1 MFDMVK
7 SIKKKIFVLINMK
20 IIVLV
25 IDFCLSKEMV
35 CDPETN
41 YSCLQLVW
49 ASKANCDQRRGLSFF
64 FLNLFYL

>member
-7 SIKKKIFVLINMK
+7 NIFFIG
-20 IIVLV
+20 IEICFFCCLV
-25 IDFCLSKEMV
+25 IDFCLNKEMV

-49 ASKANCDQRRGLSFF
+49 ASKANCDQRRGLIYYYY
-64 FLNLFYL
+64 LFNDY

>member
-7 SIKKKIFVLINMK
+7 EIFKKINKTNNLI
-20 IIVLV
+20 LV
-25 IDFCLSKEMV
+25 IDFCLNKEMV

-49 ASKANCDQRRGLSFF
+49 AAKANCDQRRGLVFF
-64 FLNLFYL
+64 FVFLNFINK